1 MGASRSSQLQEARQ
15 LCQVGGG
22 LGLKKLKGL
31 RIESSAWVLT
41 AECSFMPEQQRTF
54 HGRGP
59 EEMRDKEAETTSLRK
74 PNPKDLETKTKL
86 GDLIERTN
94 PLM

>member
-1 MGASRSSQLQEARQ
+1 MQEARQ

-41 AECSFMPEQQRTF
+41 AECS
-54 HGRGP
+54 
-59 EEMRDKEAETTSLRK
+59 
-74 PNPKDLETKTKL
+74 NPKDLETKTKL